1 MGQSSSFVS
10 ARSGASGGLQLPTYG
25 LRLGNQQGFA
35 NEQSNLDSR
44 GISQGAVASYGV
56 GVPAQSFLYGIR
68 QPQKS
73 TTGKEILG
81 DHKIDINV
89 SMAFL
94 SALYLQTREATMR
107 LEEVVAF
114 SDANENAIAKMGH

>member
-1 MGQSSSFVS
+1 MVRPQAMGQSSFFVS

-89 SMAFL
+89 VDGVFVGAILADEGSN
-94 SALYLQTREATMR
+94 
-107 LEEVVAF
+107 
-114 SDANENAIAKMGH
+114 DASGGGRSIFRRK